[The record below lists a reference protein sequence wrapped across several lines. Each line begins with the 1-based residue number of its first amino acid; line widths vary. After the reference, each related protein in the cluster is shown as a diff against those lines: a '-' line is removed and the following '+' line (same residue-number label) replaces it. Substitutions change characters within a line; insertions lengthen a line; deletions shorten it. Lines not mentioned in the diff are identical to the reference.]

1 MTPFSTSWV
10 ITMQEIVTS
19 VGRVTG
25 IMEEIAGA
33 SVEQSTGI
41 DQVNKAVTQ
50 MDEVT
55 QQNSALVEQAAAASE
70 SLLEQAESLMRN
82 VSLFKLS
89 RRATLS
95 SVGNP
100 ANVKAIAESVNRR
113 PHISET
119 KPRALT
125 HSLGVKNATDDE
137 WVQF

>member
-1 MTPFSTSWV
+1 
-10 ITMQEIVTS
+10 MQEIVTS

-82 VSLFKLS
+82 VSVFKLS
-89 RRATLS
+89 KRANLS
-95 SVGNP
+95 SIGNSG
-100 ANVKAIAESVNRR
+100 NLKAIPESVSHR
-113 PHISET
+113 PHILET

-125 HSLGVKNATDDE
+125 QSSTLRNATDGE